1 MGYKLFLNF
10 SYNQNNNSNSYNQNS
25 NNYNQSN
32 KDYSSNTGSYNS
44 GTSQTSGVI
53 RGNSKSKI
61 YHCPGQRDYE
71 NMADSDYLVNFN
83 SEEEAISAGYRKA
96 SR

>member
-1 MGYKLFLNF
+1 MKCPKCGSENKPNAKFCSSCGYNLKEKIITNF
-10 SYNQNNNSNSYNQNS
+10 NDNS
-25 NNYNQSN
+25 SN
-32 KDYSSNTGSYNS
+32 KKTI
-44 GTSQTSGVI
+44 I

-71 NMADSDYLVNFN
+71 NMSDSVYLINFN
-83 SEEEAISAGYRKA
+83 SEEEAIAAGYRKA